1 MAHVYRETC
10 MEVPKMRLCSVP
22 DSIRLG
28 ERLGTAIGGAIGGF
42 VGYCAFGS
50 FTQFPVPR
58 AENYRGLVSGL
69 LFGASTGNQIGRV
82 LDAYLIHV
90 CRCPRCQKITIC

>member
-1 MAHVYRETC
+1 MFIGKRAWKCPRCGYVG
-10 MEVPKMRLCSVP
+10 VP

-28 ERLGTAIGGAIGGF
+28 ERLGTAIGGIIGGF

-82 LDAYLIHV
+82 LDAYLIHL
-90 CRCPRCQKITIC
+90 CRCPSCQKITIS

>member
-1 MAHVYRETC
+1 MFIGKRAWKCPRCGYVG
-10 MEVPKMRLCSVP
+10 VP
-22 DSIRLG
+22 DSTRLG
-28 ERLGTAIGGAIGGF
+28 ERLGTAIGGAIGG
-42 VGYCAFGS
+42 FGS

>member
-1 MAHVYRETC
+1 MFIGKRAWKCPRCGYVG
-10 MEVPKMRLCSVP
+10 VP
-22 DSIRLG
+22 DSTRLG

-58 AENYRGLVSGL
+58 AEITEACLRPSVRSFDGKPD
-69 LFGASTGNQIGRV
+69 RP
-82 LDAYLIHV
+82 
-90 CRCPRCQKITIC
+90 CP